1 MTQPLISQGQDVSAV
16 LQLPCL
22 ELWLNWT
29 LSVGS
34 RCCTALEPLADHTF
48 PCSRVKISWSEQ
60 HCFLCPGDSLQI
72 PSSWGWG
79 QQTACMASLTSTD
92 PSEEAFG
99 SLDANPCDRH
109 LIPWTESDGSAGREG
124 WPVGFL
130 QPGSMLRHITEPWAI
145 SNFQFE
151 ITSCLWWT
159 CSSIQAVYA
168 AQIFSTGFV
177 SSLGSGSRCLLC
189 GHLCFRSAL
198 DQMKLEQKYLPSQNT
213 LQGAKAPER
222 EARGSVSPRRTSK
235 KYLHCVILQSLGG
248 IPESVAELIQVIVF
262 HWNWKRCYKI
272 FSSHHSKFWI
282 SFKALKSAFVHHLKV
297 QRGDQEAC
305 SSQLLPGYV
314 TKDRLKMCQCY

>member
-29 LSVGS
+29 RSVGS
-34 RCCTALEPLADHTF
+34 RDCVLPRCCTALEPLADHTF

-177 SSLGSGSRCLLC
+177 SSLGSGISVSSLWALVFYICSWSDEVRTKVSPIPEYSTGSQSTWEGGKRLSLTKKDFQKVPALCYTSVSRQDPRAS
-189 GHLCFRSAL
+189 GWTYPSHCFP
-198 DQMKLEQKYLPSQNT
+198 LELKEMLQNFLLPS
-213 LQGAKAPER
+213 L
-222 EARGSVSPRRTSK
+222 
-235 KYLHCVILQSLGG
+235 
-248 IPESVAELIQVIVF
+248 
-262 HWNWKRCYKI
+262 
-272 FSSHHSKFWI
+272 
-282 SFKALKSAFVHHLKV
+282 
-297 QRGDQEAC
+297 
-305 SSQLLPGYV
+305 
-314 TKDRLKMCQCY
+314 